1 MTMPAERSGPSWGL
15 MRHLRE
21 PVNALTHGV
30 GVLMSLI
37 GAVVLLVVSTG
48 EPRRLV
54 AFAIYGASLVVLYT
68 ASTLLHAVKG
78 RPRVLY
84 RLRVFDHAAIFVL
97 IAGSY
102 TPIAL
107 VSLAEVSPA
116 WGWSLFG
123 VAWGFAGLGV
133 LFKLFW
139 LDAPRWLSVV
149 LYIAMG
155 WMAVVALAPMAQ
167 ALPWAALA
175 WLLAGGL
182 FYSIGAVVYATKR
195 PDPWPGVFGYHELW
209 HLFVL
214 AGSVCHYVLML
225 RFIALA

>member
-1 MTMPAERSGPSWGL
+1 MTMPAQRSRPLQALS
-15 MRHLRE
+15 RYLRE
-21 PVNALTHGV
+21 PVNAITHGF
-30 GVLMSLI
+30 GVVLSLV
-37 GAVVLLVVSTG
+37 GAVVLVVVSAD

-54 AFAIYGASLVVLYT
+54 AFAIYGVSLVVLYT
-68 ASTLLHAVKG
+68 ASTLLHAFNG
-78 RPRVLY
+78 RAPVLR
-84 RLRVFDHAAIFVL
+84 RLRIFDHAAIYLL

-133 LFKLFW
+133 VFKLLW
-139 LDAPRWLSVV
+139 LDAPRWLSTV
-149 LYIAMG
+149 LYIALG

-182 FYSIGAVVYATKR
+182 FYSVGAVVYATKR

-214 AGSVCHYVLML
+214 AGSVCHYVMIL

>member
-1 MTMPAERSGPSWGL
+1 MTMPADRPGPIAGL
-15 MRHLRE
+15 SRYLRE
-21 PVNALTHGV
+21 PVNAITHGL
-30 GVLMSLI
+30 GVLLSVV
-37 GAVVLLVVSTG
+37 GAVVLLAVSADD
-48 EPRRLV
+48 PRRLV

-68 ASTLLHAVKG
+68 ASTLLHAFNG
-78 RPRVLY
+78 HARVLR
-84 RLRVFDHAAIFVL
+84 RLRIFDHAAIYVL

-102 TPIAL
+102 TPITM

-182 FYSIGAVVYATKR
+182 FYSVGAIVYALKR
-195 PDPWPGVFGYHELW
+195 PNLWPGVFGYHELW

-214 AGSVCHYVLML
+214 AGSVCHYVMML
-225 RFIALA
+225 RFIALP

>member
-1 MTMPAERSGPSWGL
+1 MTMPAERSGSDMWL
-15 MRHLRE
+15 NRYLRE
-21 PVNALTHGV
+21 PVNAITHGL
-30 GVLMSLI
+30 GVLLSLV
-37 GAVVLLVVSTG
+37 GAAVLLAVSADD
-48 EPRRLV
+48 PRRLV
-54 AFAIYGASLVVLYT
+54 AFAVYGASLVVLYT

-78 RPRVLY
+78 RPRVLR
-84 RLRVFDHAAIFVL
+84 RLRVFDHAAIYVL

-102 TPIAL
+102 TPITL

-133 LFKLFW
+133 LFKLIW
-139 LDAPRWLSVV
+139 LDAPRWLSTV
-149 LYIAMG
+149 LYIALG

-167 ALPWAALA
+167 ALPLAALG

-195 PDPWPGVFGYHELW
+195 PDPWPNVFGYHELW

-225 RFIALA
+225 RFIALV